1 MGRIVNFS
9 YFIFGDEE
17 FFEVV
22 SVGFMYLFFDLG
34 GYALTSHTP
43 QPLSRGEIL
52 DAAFF
57 LEMSGLCS
65 F

>member
-34 GYALTSHTP
+34 GGA
-43 QPLSRGEIL
+43 R
-52 DAAFF
+52 A
-57 LEMSGLCS
+57 
-65 F
+65 

>member
-9 YFIFGDEE
+9 YFIFGMRS
-17 FFEVV
+17 FLRW
-22 SVGFMYLFFDLG
+22 YLSALCICFFDLG

>member
-43 QPLSRGEIL
+43 LSPLKRGGFDGACL
-52 DAAFF
+52 FVN
-57 LEMSGLCS
+57 
-65 F
+65 

>member
-22 SVGFMYLFFDLG
+22 SFGFMYLFF
-34 GYALTSHTP
+34 
-43 QPLSRGEIL
+43 
-52 DAAFF
+52 
-57 LEMSGLCS
+57 
-65 F
+65 

>member
-43 QPLSRGEIL
+43 DPSQEGRLGCC
-52 DAAFF
+52 F
-57 LEMSGLCS
+57 LFGN
-65 F
+65 

>member
-43 QPLSRGEIL
+43 LSPLKRG
-52 DAAFF
+52 DFGCCF
-57 LEMSGLCS
+57 LLGNEW
-65 F
+65 FV

>member
-1 MGRIVNFS
+1 VGRIVNFS

-43 QPLSRGEIL
+43 DPSQEGRLG
-52 DAAFF
+52 
-57 LEMSGLCS
+57 C
-65 F
+65 

>member
-1 MGRIVNFS
+1 MIFLL
-9 YFIFGDEE
+9 FGDVA
-17 FFEVV
+17 F
-22 SVGFMYLFFDLG
+22 VGFWWMFLVLG
-34 GYALTSHTP
+34 SYARASHTP

>member
-43 QPLSRGEIL
+43 CPSREGRFWMLLS
-52 DAAFF
+52 
-57 LEMSGLCS
+57 SWK
-65 F
+65 